1 MWFLLIQI
9 FFFMCVSAALGA
21 TLAWWWLR
29 RRFVDVTETH
39 AELTRQV
46 ETALADGRALKREDI
61 DASLT
66 TALAAYQPPQPDF
79 DPIQSRLLLLE
90 QQFAAPDPDMGT
102 LKERVGTIEQAVSTI
117 SASIASLRSIHL
129 DAISQGIRDVA
140 QRVDGIQMPDVESV
154 NQRVASLAETVATNR
169 PDLAPLQNRLG
180 ALETAIANFRIPE
193 VDLGPVHSGLARLDL
208 SLSELQPPE
217 VDLRPIETR
226 LSKLEEL
233 LDTLDTKDNFAALAG
248 DVAVLAAEL
257 SAVSGEVVN
266 VSADVSR
273 MTGDVAKVSGEVAK
287 VSENVTRVS
296 GEVGA
301 VGQAVAR
308 IDLPELP
315 DLDPLHSRLAEI
327 DASLSDRFALVQ
339 ERIAANTPLNDALI
353 ATLAAIESD
362 LEIVASRRGP
372 DLEPLFVQ
380 LASLDTSVGTIRN
393 EMRGQNRLEP
403 LERRLMAIQE
413 AVHNSPVSEVS
424 REDLTALEDRLTSI
438 EYGITALHH
447 MLRSRSDH
455 RPENDSPRPRIDTAA
470 LEARSA
476 SRTTRPLPSAEMQAL
491 ASRRAEAIAKAR
503 KPDDQAN
510 LLTHAAF
517 GEGDDL
523 ALIVGVGPILTEL
536 LHEVGVFYFWQI
548 AEWTDDDV
556 AYVDEKLLHFKG
568 RIERD
573 DWVGQSKVLA
583 EMPGAAPRPEPN

>member
-21 TLAWWWLR
+21 ALAWWYLR
-29 RRFVDVTETH
+29 RRFIDVTETH

-46 ETALADGRALKREDI
+46 ETAIADGRALKREDV
-61 DASLT
+61 DASLA

-79 DPIQSRLLLLE
+79 EPLQSRLLLLE
-90 QQFAAPDPDMGT
+90 QQLAAPDPALGSMKD
-102 LKERVGTIEQAVSTI
+102 RIGTIEQAVSTI

-154 NQRVASLAETVATNR
+154 NARVTSLAETVASNR
-169 PDLAPLQNRLG
+169 PDLAPLQDRLG
-180 ALETAIANFRIPE
+180 ALEAAIANFRIPE

-266 VSADVSR
+266 VAADVSR
-273 MTGDVAKVSGEVAK
+273 MSGDVTKVSGDVVKVA
-287 VSENVTRVS
+287 
-296 GEVGA
+296 GEVGS
-301 VGQAVAR
+301 VGQAIAR
-308 IDLPELP
+308 IELPEMP
-315 DLDPLHSRLAEI
+315 DLDPLHSRLAAL

-353 ATLAAIESD
+353 GTLAAIESD
-362 LEIVASRRGP
+362 LEVVASRRGP

-380 LASLDTSVGTIRN
+380 LASLDTSIGTIRN
-393 EMRGQNRLEP
+393 ELRGQNRLEP
-403 LERRLMAIQE
+403 IERRLLAIQE
-413 AVHNSPVSEVS
+413 AVHNPPPGEVS

-447 MLRSRSDH
+447 MLRGRGDSARSDAADSH
-455 RPENDSPRPRIDTAA
+455 RPRVETAA
-470 LEARSA
+470 TEARPTP
-476 SRTTRPLPSAEMQAL
+476 RTTRSLPTAEMQAL
-491 ASRRAEAIAKAR
+491 TSRRAEAIAKAR

-523 ALIVGVGPILTEL
+523 AQIIGVGPILTEL

-573 DWVGQSKVLA
+573 DWVGQAKELA
-583 EMPGAAPRPEPN
+583 EMPGSAPRPEAS

>member
-21 TLAWWWLR
+21 ALAWWWLR
-29 RRFVDVTETH
+29 RRFIDVTETH

-46 ETALADGRALKREDI
+46 ETAIADGRALKREDI
-61 DASLT
+61 DASLA

-79 DPIQSRLLLLE
+79 DPLQSRLLLLE
-90 QQFAAPDPDMGT
+90 QQLAAPDPDLGVMKDRIGM
-102 LKERVGTIEQAVSTI
+102 IEQAVSTI

-129 DAISQGIRDVA
+129 DAISHGIRDVA

-154 NQRVASLAETVATNR
+154 NQRVAFLAETVAANR
-169 PDLAPLQNRLG
+169 ADLTPLQDRLG
-180 ALETAIANFRIPE
+180 ALEAAIANFRIPE

-233 LDTLDTKDNFAALAG
+233 LDSLDTKDNFAALAS
-248 DVAVLAAEL
+248 DVAVLATEL

-266 VSADVSR
+266 VAA
-273 MTGDVAKVSGEVAK
+273 DVAKVSGEVGS
-287 VSENVTRVS
+287 VS
-296 GEVGA
+296 
-301 VGQAVAR
+301 QAIAH
-308 IDLPELP
+308 IELPEMP
-315 DLDPLHSRLAEI
+315 DLEPLHSRLAEI

-339 ERIAANTPLNDALI
+339 ERIAATTPLNDALI
-353 ATLAAIESD
+353 STLAAIESD
-362 LEIVASRRGP
+362 LEVVASRRGP

-380 LASLDTSVGTIRN
+380 LASLDTSVGSIRN
-393 EMRGQNRLEP
+393 ELRGQNRLES
-403 LERRLMAIQE
+403 LDRRLMAIQE
-413 AVHNSPVSEVS
+413 AVHNPPPSEVS
-424 REDLTALEDRLTSI
+424 REDFTALEDRLTSI

-447 MLRSRSDH
+447 MLRGRGDN
-455 RPENDSPRPRIDTAA
+455 RLDAESPRPRQEAA
-470 LEARSA
+470 AQETRLSA
-476 SRTTRPLPSAEMQAL
+476 RTTRPLPTAEL
-491 ASRRAEAIAKAR
+491 HRRAEAIAKAR

-523 ALIVGVGPILTEL
+523 AQIIGVGPILTEL

-573 DWVGQSKVLA
+573 DWVGQAKALA
-583 EMPGAAPRPEPN
+583 EMPGSAPRPEAS

>member
-21 TLAWWWLR
+21 ALAWWWLR
-29 RRFVDVTETH
+29 RRFIDVTETH

-46 ETALADGRALKREDI
+46 ETAIADGRALKREDI
-61 DASLT
+61 DSSLA

-79 DPIQSRLLLLE
+79 EPLQSRLLLLE
-90 QQFAAPDPDMGT
+90 QQLAAPDPDLGAMKDRIGM
-102 LKERVGTIEQAVSTI
+102 IEQAVSTI

-129 DAISQGIRDVA
+129 DTLSQGIRDVA
-140 QRVDGIQMPDVESV
+140 QRVDAIQMPDVDSV
-154 NQRVASLAETVATNR
+154 NLRVAALAETVATNR
-169 PDLAPLQNRLG
+169 PDLTPLQDRLS
-180 ALETAIANFRIPE
+180 ALEAAITNFRIPE

-233 LDTLDTKDNFAALAG
+233 LDALDTKDNFASLAG

-257 SAVSGEVVN
+257 SAVSGEVAN
-266 VSADVSR
+266 VAADV
-273 MTGDVAKVSGEVAK
+273 TKVSGEVG
-287 VSENVTRVS
+287 S
-296 GEVGA
+296 
-301 VGQAVAR
+301 VGQAIAR
-308 IDLPELP
+308 IELPDMP

-339 ERIAANTPLNDALI
+339 ERIAATTPLNDALI
-353 ATLAAIESD
+353 GTLAAIESD
-362 LEIVASRRGP
+362 LEVVASRRGP
-372 DLEPLFVQ
+372 DLEPLFAQ

-393 EMRGQNRLEP
+393 ELRSQNRLES

-413 AVHNSPVSEVS
+413 AVHNPPPGEVS
-424 REDLTALEDRLTSI
+424 REDFTALEDRLTSI

-447 MLRSRSDH
+447 MLRGRGDSRTE
-455 RPENDSPRPRIDTAA
+455 PETPRPRTETTAP
-470 LEARSA
+470 EARPSA
-476 SRTTRPLPSAEMQAL
+476 RTTRPLPPAEIQ
-491 ASRRAEAIAKAR
+491 RRAEAIAKAR

-523 ALIVGVGPILTEL
+523 AQIIGVGPILTEL

-548 AEWTDDDV
+548 AEWTDEDV

-573 DWVGQSKVLA
+573 DWVGQAKALA
-583 EMPGAAPRPEPN
+583 EMPGAAPRPEAG

>member
-21 TLAWWWLR
+21 ALAWWWLR
-29 RRFVDVTETH
+29 RRFIDVTETH

-46 ETALADGRALKREDI
+46 ETAIADGRALKREDI
-61 DASLT
+61 DASLV

-79 DPIQSRLLLLE
+79 EPIQSRLLLLE
-90 QQFAAPDPDMGT
+90 QQLAAPDPDLGAMKDRIGM
-102 LKERVGTIEQAVSTI
+102 IEQAVSTI

-129 DAISQGIRDVA
+129 DAISHGIRDVA

-154 NQRVASLAETVATNR
+154 NQRVASLAETVAANR
-169 PDLAPLQNRLG
+169 PDLTPLQDRLG
-180 ALETAIANFRIPE
+180 ALEAAIANFRIPE

-233 LDTLDTKDNFAALAG
+233 LDSLDTKDNFAALAS

-266 VSADVSR
+266 VA
-273 MTGDVAKVSGEVAK
+273 TDVAKVSGEVG
-287 VSENVTRVS
+287 S
-296 GEVGA
+296 
-301 VGQAVAR
+301 VGQAIAR
-308 IDLPELP
+308 LELPEMP
-315 DLDPLHSRLAEI
+315 DLEPLHSRLAEI

-339 ERIAANTPLNDALI
+339 DRIAATTPLNDALI
-353 ATLAAIESD
+353 STLAAIESD
-362 LEIVASRRGP
+362 LEVVASRRGP

-380 LASLDTSVGTIRN
+380 LASLDTSVGSIRN
-393 EMRGQNRLEP
+393 ELRGQNRLES
-403 LERRLMAIQE
+403 LDRRLMAIQE
-413 AVHNSPVSEVS
+413 AVHNPPPSEVS
-424 REDLTALEDRLTSI
+424 REDFTALEDRLTSI

-447 MLRSRSDH
+447 MLRGRGDTRSDA
-455 RPENDSPRPRIDTAA
+455 ESPRPRQEAA
-470 LEARSA
+470 AQEARLSA
-476 SRTTRPLPSAEMQAL
+476 RTTRPLPTAEL
-491 ASRRAEAIAKAR
+491 HRRAEAIAKAR

-523 ALIVGVGPILTEL
+523 AQIIGVGPILTEL

-573 DWVGQSKVLA
+573 DWVGQAKALA
-583 EMPGAAPRPEPN
+583 EMPGSAPRPEAS

>member
-21 TLAWWWLR
+21 ALAWWWLR
-29 RRFVDVTETH
+29 RRFIDVTETH

-46 ETALADGRALKREDI
+46 ETAIADGRALKREDI

-66 TALAAYQPPQPDF
+66 AALAAYQPPQPDF
-79 DPIQSRLLLLE
+79 EPLQSRLLLLE
-90 QQFAAPDPDMGT
+90 QQLAAPDPDLGAMKDRIGM
-102 LKERVGTIEQAVSTI
+102 IEQAVSTI

-129 DAISQGIRDVA
+129 DALSQGIRDVA
-140 QRVDGIQMPDVESV
+140 QRVDGIQMPDVDSV
-154 NQRVASLAETVATNR
+154 NLRVAALSETVAANR
-169 PDLAPLQNRLG
+169 PDLTPLQDRLG
-180 ALETAIANFRIPE
+180 ALEAAITNFRIPE

-233 LDTLDTKDNFAALAG
+233 LDTLDTKDNFATLAG
-248 DVAVLAAEL
+248 DVATLAAEL
-257 SAVSGEVVN
+257 SAVSGEVAN
-266 VSADVSR
+266 VA
-273 MTGDVAKVSGEVAK
+273 TDVAKVSGEVG
-287 VSENVTRVS
+287 S
-296 GEVGA
+296 
-301 VGQAVAR
+301 VGQAIAR
-308 IDLPELP
+308 IELPDMP

-339 ERIAANTPLNDALI
+339 ERIAATTPLNDALI
-353 ATLAAIESD
+353 GTLAAIESD
-362 LEIVASRRGP
+362 LEVVASRRGP
-372 DLEPLFVQ
+372 DLEPLFAQ

-393 EMRGQNRLEP
+393 ELRSQNRLES

-413 AVHNSPVSEVS
+413 AVHNPPPGEVS
-424 REDLTALEDRLTSI
+424 REDFTALEDRLTSI

-447 MLRSRSDH
+447 MLRGRGDN
-455 RPENDSPRPRIDTAA
+455 RTEPETPRPRTETTA
-470 LEARSA
+470 LEARPSA
-476 SRTTRPLPSAEMQAL
+476 RTTRPLPPAEIQ
-491 ASRRAEAIAKAR
+491 RRAEAIAKAR

-523 ALIVGVGPILTEL
+523 AQIIGVGPILTEL

-548 AEWTDDDV
+548 AEWTDEDV

-573 DWVGQSKVLA
+573 DWVGQAKALA
-583 EMPGAAPRPEPN
+583 EMPGAAPRPEAG

>member
-21 TLAWWWLR
+21 ALAWWWLR
-29 RRFVDVTETH
+29 RRFIDVTETH

-46 ETALADGRALKREDI
+46 ETAIADGRALKREDV

-66 TALAAYQPPQPDF
+66 AALAAYQPPQPDF
-79 DPIQSRLLLLE
+79 EPLRSRLLLLE
-90 QQFAAPDPDMGT
+90 QQLAAPDPDLGAMKDRIGM
-102 LKERVGTIEQAVSTI
+102 IEQAVSTI

-129 DAISQGIRDVA
+129 DALSQGIRDVA
-140 QRVDGIQMPDVESV
+140 QRVDGIQMPDVDSV
-154 NQRVASLAETVATNR
+154 NLRVAALAETIATNR
-169 PDLAPLQNRLG
+169 PDLTPLQHRLG
-180 ALETAIANFRIPE
+180 ALEAAITNFRIPE

-208 SLSELQPPE
+208 SLSELQPAE

-233 LDTLDTKDNFAALAG
+233 LDALDTKDNFASLAG
-248 DVAVLAAEL
+248 DVAVLSAEL
-257 SAVSGEVVN
+257 SAVSGEVAN
-266 VSADVSR
+266 VAA
-273 MTGDVAKVSGEVAK
+273 DVAKVSGEVG
-287 VSENVTRVS
+287 S
-296 GEVGA
+296 
-301 VGQAVAR
+301 VGQAIAR
-308 IDLPELP
+308 IELPDMP

-339 ERIAANTPLNDALI
+339 ERIAATTPLNDALI
-353 ATLAAIESD
+353 GTLAAIESD
-362 LEIVASRRGP
+362 LEVVASRRGP

-393 EMRGQNRLEP
+393 ELRGQNRLES

-413 AVHNSPVSEVS
+413 AVHNPPPGEVS
-424 REDLTALEDRLTSI
+424 REDFTALEDRLTSI

-447 MLRSRSDH
+447 MLRGRGDN
-455 RPENDSPRPRIDTAA
+455 RAEAETPRARTESTA
-470 LEARSA
+470 LEARPSA
-476 SRTTRPLPSAEMQAL
+476 RTTRPLPAAEMH
-491 ASRRAEAIAKAR
+491 RRAEAIAKAR

-523 ALIVGVGPILTEL
+523 AQIIGVGPILTEL

-548 AEWTDDDV
+548 AEWTDEDV

-573 DWVGQSKVLA
+573 DWVGQAKALA
-583 EMPGAAPRPEPN
+583 EMPGAAPRPEAG

>member
-21 TLAWWWLR
+21 ALAWWWLR
-29 RRFVDVTETH
+29 RRFIDVTETH

-46 ETALADGRALKREDI
+46 ETAIADGRALKREDI
-61 DASLT
+61 DASLA

-79 DPIQSRLLLLE
+79 EPLQSRLLLLE
-90 QQFAAPDPDMGT
+90 QQLAAPDPVIGSMKD
-102 LKERVGTIEQAVSTI
+102 RIGTIEQAVSTI

-129 DAISQGIRDVA
+129 NAISQGIRDVA
-140 QRVDGIQMPDVESV
+140 QRVDGIQMPDVDSV
-154 NQRVASLAETVATNR
+154 NARVASLAETVASSR
-169 PDLAPLQNRLG
+169 PDLAPLQDRLG
-180 ALETAIANFRIPE
+180 ALEAAIANFRIPE

-266 VSADVSR
+266 VAADVSR
-273 MTGDVAKVSGEVAK
+273 MSGDVAKVSGEVG
-287 VSENVTRVS
+287 S
-296 GEVGA
+296 
-301 VGQAVAR
+301 VGQAIAR
-308 IDLPELP
+308 IELPEMP
-315 DLDPLHSRLAEI
+315 DLDPLHSRLAAL

-353 ATLAAIESD
+353 GTLAAIESD
-362 LEIVASRRGP
+362 LEVVASRRGP
-372 DLEPLFVQ
+372 DLEPLFVR
-380 LASLDTSVGTIRN
+380 LASLDTSIGTIRN
-393 EMRGQNRLEP
+393 ELRGQSRLEP
-403 LERRLMAIQE
+403 IERRLLAIQE
-413 AVHNSPVSEVS
+413 AVHNPPPGEVS

-447 MLRSRSDH
+447 MLRGRGDSG
-455 RPENDSPRPRIDTAA
+455 RPDAADSPRPRAETAA
-470 LEARSA
+470 TEARA
-476 SRTTRPLPSAEMQAL
+476 TPRTTRSLPTAEMQAL
-491 ASRRAEAIAKAR
+491 TSRRAEAIAKAR

-523 ALIVGVGPILTEL
+523 AQIIGVGPILTEL

-573 DWVGQSKVLA
+573 DWVGQAKELA
-583 EMPGAAPRPEPN
+583 EMPGSAPRPEAS

>member
-9 FFFMCVSAALGA
+9 FFFMCIAAALGA
-21 TLAWWWLR
+21 ALAWWWLR
-29 RRFVDVTETH
+29 RRFIDVTETH
-39 AELTRQV
+39 ADLTRQV
-46 ETALADGRALKREDI
+46 ETAIADGRALKREDV

-66 TALAAYQPPQPDF
+66 AALAAYQPPQPDF
-79 DPIQSRLLLLE
+79 EPLQSRLLQLE
-90 QQFAAPDPDMGT
+90 QQLSTPDPDMR
-102 LKERVGTIEQAVSTI
+102 LLSDRVGTIEQAVSTI

-140 QRVDGIQMPDVESV
+140 GRVDGIQMPDVESV
-154 NQRVASLAETVATNR
+154 NQRVASLAETVAANK
-169 PDLAPLQNRLG
+169 PDLAPLHDRLS
-180 ALETAIANFRIPE
+180 ALEAAIANFKIPE

-233 LDTLDTKDNFAALAG
+233 LDTLDTRENFASLAG
-248 DVAVLAAEL
+248 DVAVLASEL
-257 SAVSGEVVN
+257 SAVSSEITN
-266 VSADVSR
+266 VAADVGR
-273 MTGDVAKVSGEVAK
+273 LTGDVSQVSGGLTT
-287 VSENVTRVS
+287 VSREIGSVS
-296 GEVGA
+296 
-301 VGQAVAR
+301 QAIAR
-308 IDLPELP
+308 IELPEAP
-315 DLDPLHSRLAEI
+315 DLDPIHSRLAEI

-362 LEIVASRRGP
+362 LEVVASRRGP

-380 LASLDTSVGTIRN
+380 LASLDTSVGTIRS
-393 EMRGQNRLEP
+393 ELRSQNRLEP
-403 LERRLMAIQE
+403 LERRLHAIQE
-413 AVHNSPVSEVS
+413 AIHNPPPGDVT
-424 REDLTALEDRLTSI
+424 RDDLTALEDRLTSI

-447 MLRSRSDH
+447 MLRGRNDH
-455 RPENDSPRPRIDTAA
+455 RSEGGDARPRPETVAQ
-470 LEARSA
+470 EARA
-476 SRTTRPLPSAEMQAL
+476 STRTTRSLPSAEIH
-491 ASRRAEAIAKAR
+491 RRAEAIAKAR

-523 ALIVGVGPILTEL
+523 AQIVGVGPILTEL

-548 AEWTDDDV
+548 AEWTDEDV

-573 DWVGQSKVLA
+573 DWVGQARELA
-583 EMPGAAPRPEPN
+583 EMPGAAARPEAN

>member
-21 TLAWWWLR
+21 ALAWWWLR
-29 RRFVDVTETH
+29 RRFIDVTETH

-46 ETALADGRALKREDI
+46 ETAIADGRALKREDV

-66 TALAAYQPPQPDF
+66 AALAAYQPPQPDF
-79 DPIQSRLLLLE
+79 EPLRSRLLLLE
-90 QQFAAPDPDMGT
+90 QQLAAPDPDLGAMKDRIGM
-102 LKERVGTIEQAVSTI
+102 IEQAVSTI

-129 DAISQGIRDVA
+129 DALTQGIRDVA
-140 QRVDGIQMPDVESV
+140 QRVDAIQMPDVNSV
-154 NQRVASLAETVATNR
+154 NQRVAALAETVATNR
-169 PDLAPLQNRLG
+169 PDLTPLQDRLG
-180 ALETAIANFRIPE
+180 ALEAAITNFRIPE

-233 LDTLDTKDNFAALAG
+233 LDALDTKDNFASLAG
-248 DVAVLAAEL
+248 DVAVLTAEL
-257 SAVSGEVVN
+257 SAVSGEVAN
-266 VSADVSR
+266 VAA
-273 MTGDVAKVSGEVAK
+273 DVAKVSGEVG
-287 VSENVTRVS
+287 S
-296 GEVGA
+296 
-301 VGQAVAR
+301 VGQAIAR
-308 IDLPELP
+308 IELPDMP

-339 ERIAANTPLNDALI
+339 ERIAATTPLNDALI
-353 ATLAAIESD
+353 STLAAIESD
-362 LEIVASRRGP
+362 LEVVASRRGP

-393 EMRGQNRLEP
+393 ELRGQNRLES

-413 AVHNSPVSEVS
+413 AVHNPPPSEVS
-424 REDLTALEDRLTSI
+424 REDFTALEDRLTSI

-447 MLRSRSDH
+447 MFRGRGDSRAE
-455 RPENDSPRPRIDTAA
+455 PETPRARAETTA
-470 LEARSA
+470 LEARPSA
-476 SRTTRPLPSAEMQAL
+476 RTTRPLPAAEMH
-491 ASRRAEAIAKAR
+491 RRAEAIAKAR

-523 ALIVGVGPILTEL
+523 AQIIGVGPILTEL

-548 AEWTDDDV
+548 AEWTDEDV

-573 DWVGQSKVLA
+573 DWVGQAKALA
-583 EMPGAAPRPEPN
+583 EMPGAAPRPEAG

>member
-21 TLAWWWLR
+21 ALAWWWLR
-29 RRFVDVTETH
+29 RRFIDVTETH
-39 AELTRQV
+39 AELSRQV
-46 ETALADGRALKREDI
+46 ETAIADGRALKREDV

-66 TALAAYQPPQPDF
+66 AALAAYQPPQPDF
-79 DPIQSRLLLLE
+79 EPLQNRLLLLE
-90 QQFAAPDPDMGT
+90 QQLAAPDPDMGN
-102 LKERVGTIEQAVSTI
+102 LKERVGSIEQAVSTI

-129 DAISQGIRDVA
+129 DAISQGIHDVA
-140 QRVDGIQMPDVESV
+140 QRVGGIQMPDVESV
-154 NQRVASLAETVATNR
+154 NQRVDSLAETVATSR
-169 PDLAPLQNRLG
+169 PDLTPLQDRLS
-180 ALETAIANFRIPE
+180 ALEAAISNFRIPE

-208 SLSELQPPE
+208 TLSELQPPE

-248 DVAVLAAEL
+248 DVAVLASEL
-257 SAVSGEVVN
+257 SAVSGEVTN
-266 VSADVSR
+266 VASDIGRLTGDVSR
-273 MTGDVAKVSGEVAK
+273 VSSGLTKVSD
-287 VSENVTRVS
+287 
-296 GEVGA
+296 EVGS
-301 VGQAVAR
+301 VGQAIAR
-308 IDLPELP
+308 LELPEAP
-315 DLDPLHSRLAEI
+315 DLDPIHSRLAEI

-362 LEIVASRRGP
+362 LEVVASRRGP

-380 LASLDTSVGTIRN
+380 LASLDTTVATIRGELRN
-393 EMRGQNRLEP
+393 QSRLEP
-403 LERRLMAIQE
+403 LERRLHAIQE
-413 AVHNSPVSEVS
+413 AIHNPPPNDVT
-424 REDLTALEDRLTSI
+424 RDDLTALEDRLTSI

-447 MLRSRSDH
+447 MLRGRSDH
-455 RPENDSPRPRIDTAA
+455 RSDTADAPRPRTDTVAQ
-470 LEARSA
+470 EARASA
-476 SRTTRPLPSAEMQAL
+476 RTTRPLPAAEIH
-491 ASRRAEAIAKAR
+491 RRAEAIAKAR

-523 ALIVGVGPILTEL
+523 AQIVGVGPILTEL

-548 AEWTDDDV
+548 AEWTDEDV

-573 DWVGQSKVLA
+573 DWVGQAKELA
-583 EMPGAAPRPEPN
+583 EMPGAAARPEAD

>member
-21 TLAWWWLR
+21 ALAWWWLR
-29 RRFVDVTETH
+29 RRFIDVTETH

-46 ETALADGRALKREDI
+46 ETAIADGRALKREDI

-66 TALAAYQPPQPDF
+66 AALAAYQPPQPDF
-79 DPIQSRLLLLE
+79 EPLQSRLLLLE
-90 QQFAAPDPDMGT
+90 QQLAAPDPDLGAMKDRIGM
-102 LKERVGTIEQAVSTI
+102 IEQAVSTI

-129 DAISQGIRDVA
+129 DALSQGIRDVA
-140 QRVDGIQMPDVESV
+140 QRVDGIQMPDVDSV
-154 NQRVASLAETVATNR
+154 NLRVAALSETVAASR
-169 PDLAPLQNRLG
+169 PDLTPLQDRLG
-180 ALETAIANFRIPE
+180 ALEAAITNFRIPE

-233 LDTLDTKDNFAALAG
+233 LDALDTKDNFASLAG

-257 SAVSGEVVN
+257 SAVSGEVAN
-266 VSADVSR
+266 VAA
-273 MTGDVAKVSGEVAK
+273 DVAKVSGEVG
-287 VSENVTRVS
+287 S
-296 GEVGA
+296 
-301 VGQAVAR
+301 VGQAIAR
-308 IDLPELP
+308 IELPDMP

-353 ATLAAIESD
+353 GTLAAIESD
-362 LEIVASRRGP
+362 LEVVASRRGP

-380 LASLDTSVGTIRN
+380 LASLDASVGTIRN
-393 EMRGQNRLEP
+393 ELRGQNRLES

-413 AVHNSPVSEVS
+413 AVHNPPPGEVS
-424 REDLTALEDRLTSI
+424 REDFTALEDRLTSI

-447 MLRSRSDH
+447 MLRGRGDSRAE
-455 RPENDSPRPRIDTAA
+455 PETPRARAETTA
-470 LEARSA
+470 LEARPST
-476 SRTTRPLPSAEMQAL
+476 RTTRPLPAAEIH
-491 ASRRAEAIAKAR
+491 RRAEAIAKAR

-523 ALIVGVGPILTEL
+523 AQIIGVGPILTEL

-548 AEWTDDDV
+548 AEWTDEDV

-573 DWVGQSKVLA
+573 DWVGQAKALA
-583 EMPGAAPRPEPN
+583 GMPGAAPRPEAG